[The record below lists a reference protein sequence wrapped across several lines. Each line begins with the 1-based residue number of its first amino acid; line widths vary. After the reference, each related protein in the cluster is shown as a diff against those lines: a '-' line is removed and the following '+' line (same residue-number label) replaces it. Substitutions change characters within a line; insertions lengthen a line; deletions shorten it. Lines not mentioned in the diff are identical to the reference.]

1 MTFVPS
7 GGVGTQLCPSSRTP
21 AYHARTTLH
30 APSIRSRSRPAAVEA
45 WGEAEAGGEAEGS
58 ARWESLRAARSRNAA
73 PTRLCQS
80 SAGSSSSKG
89 TRVPS
94 RVPFVSPAVSSPFAG
109 STELGG
115 SFGGKTSSP
124 HPGRHHEGGAPSSP
138 SGKQRRWRAST
149 AEATRGSTG
158 AAASSPT
165 RRRTSGA
172 NRSLGSS
179 SSLMP
184 ASARI
189 SRSSASSSFPSVLLS
204 PSASRPAVRGLG
216 AASAQEEAEEAARDG
231 DGRGG
236 SRERSGGGGGG
247 ATAEGQA
254 RRAARGGHRARAR
267 ARAASGNDAAA
278 RERVPRVPPGVF
290 VSPSRVSCM
299 S

>member
-1 MTFVPS
+1 M
-7 GGVGTQLCPSSRTP
+7 GAGAEAG
-21 AYHARTTLH
+21 AGEE
-30 APSIRSRSRPAAVEA
+30 VEA
-45 WGEAEAGGEAEGS
+45 GAGEAEGEAEGS
-58 ARWESLRAARSRNAA
+58 ARWASLRAARSRNAA

-89 TRVPS
+89 TRPS
-94 RVPFVSPAVSSPFAG
+94 RVPPFVSPSSSPFAG
-109 STELGG
+109 STDVGG
-115 SFGGKTSSP
+115 VGGKTSSP

-138 SGKQRRWRAST
+138 SGKQREWRAST
-149 AEATRGSTG
+149 AAATRGSTA

-165 RRRTSGA
+165 RRRTSGV

-236 SRERSGGGGGG
+236 SRSLAGAAAAGGG
-247 ATAEGQA
+247 
-254 RRAARGGHRARAR
+254 RGGRRTGTTRRPGRTSRESARVC
-267 ARAASGNDAAA
+267 AASGNDAAA
-278 RERVPRVPPGVF
+278 RERVPRVPAGVF
-290 VSPSRVSCM
+290 VILNLTCVHQSMADQKRVRSANRCQACQ
-299 S
+299 